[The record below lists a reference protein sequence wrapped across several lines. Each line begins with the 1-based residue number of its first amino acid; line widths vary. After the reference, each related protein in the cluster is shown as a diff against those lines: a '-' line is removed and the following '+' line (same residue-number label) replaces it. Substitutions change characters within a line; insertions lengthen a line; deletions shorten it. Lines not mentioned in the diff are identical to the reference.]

1 MLIKFLQGRR
11 IILPRPGVLWVKGG
25 DDMEL
30 PQDPSSPE
38 AVIGRYSNMIYR
50 LAFARMGNVS
60 DAEDLYQ
67 EVFLRY
73 LTRAP
78 AFTSEEHRKAW
89 LLRVA
94 VNCANR
100 FHTALGRRRTE
111 PLSEALSVP
120 APEAE
125 GLWEELRRLP
135 ERDRTILHL
144 YYYEDMTT
152 EEIAALLE
160 RNPATVRSQLLRARG
175 KLKKLL
181 TEEGVDHA

>member
-1 MLIKFLQGRR
+1 MD
-11 IILPRPGVLWVKGG
+11 PT
-25 DDMEL
+25 
-30 PQDPSSPE
+30 QDRDSPE
-38 AVIGRYSNMIYR
+38 AVIRRYSDMVYR
-50 LAFARMGNVS
+50 LAFARTGNRS

-100 FHTALGRRRTE
+100 FHTAPWRRRTE

-120 APEAE
+120 APEGE
-125 GLWEELRRLP
+125 DLWEELRRLP
-135 ERDRTILHL
+135 ERDRTVLHL

-152 EEIAALLE
+152 EYYYEDMTTEEIAQMLD
-160 RNPATVRSQLLRARG
+160 RNPATVRSQLLRARA

-181 TEEGVDHA
+181 VEEG

>member
-1 MLIKFLQGRR
+1 MD
-11 IILPRPGVLWVKGG
+11 PT
-25 DDMEL
+25 
-30 PQDPSSPE
+30 QDRDSPE
-38 AVIGRYSNMIYR
+38 AVIRRYSDMVYR
-50 LAFARMGNVS
+50 LAFARTGNRS

-73 LTRAP
+73 LTKAP
-78 AFTSEEHRKAW
+78 AFTSEDHRKAW

-100 FHTALGRRRTE
+100 FHAAPWRRRTE

-120 APEAE
+120 APEGE
-125 GLWEELRRLP
+125 DLWEELRRLP
-135 ERDRTILHL
+135 ERDRTVLHL

-152 EEIAALLE
+152 EEIAKLLD
-160 RNPATVRSQLLRARG
+160 RNPATVRSQLLRARA

-181 TEEGVDHA
+181 VEEG

>member
-1 MLIKFLQGRR
+1 MD
-11 IILPRPGVLWVKGG
+11 PT
-25 DDMEL
+25 
-30 PQDPSSPE
+30 QDRDSPE
-38 AVIGRYSNMIYR
+38 AVIRRYSDMVYR
-50 LAFARMGNVS
+50 LAFARTGNRS

-73 LTRAP
+73 LTNAP
-78 AFTSEEHRKAW
+78 AFTSEDHRKAW

-100 FHTALGRRRTE
+100 FHTAPWRKRTE

-120 APEAE
+120 APEGE
-125 GLWEELRRLP
+125 DLWEELRRLP
-135 ERDRTILHL
+135 ERDRTVLHL

-152 EEIAALLE
+152 EEIAKMLD
-160 RNPATVRSQLLRARG
+160 RNPATVRSQLLRARA

-181 TEEGVDHA
+181 VEEG

>member
-1 MLIKFLQGRR
+1 MS
-11 IILPRPGVLWVKGG
+11 PCGVFGVKGG
-25 DDMEL
+25 DNMD
-30 PQDPSSPE
+30 PTQDRDSPE
-38 AVIGRYSNMIYR
+38 VVIRRYSDMVYR
-50 LAFARMGNVS
+50 LAFARTGNRS

-78 AFTSEEHRKAW
+78 AFTSEDHRKAW

-100 FHTALGRRRTE
+100 FHTAPWRKRTE

-120 APEAE
+120 APEGE
-125 GLWEELRRLP
+125 DLWGELRRLP
-135 ERDRTILHL
+135 EKDRTVLHL

-152 EEIAALLE
+152 EEIAQMLD
-160 RNPATVRSQLLRARG
+160 RNPATVRSQLLRARA

-181 TEEGVDHA
+181 VEEG

>member
-1 MLIKFLQGRR
+1 MD
-11 IILPRPGVLWVKGG
+11 PT
-25 DDMEL
+25 
-30 PQDPSSPE
+30 QDRDSPE
-38 AVIGRYSNMIYR
+38 AVIRRYSDMVYR
-50 LAFARMGNVS
+50 LAFARTGNRS

-73 LTRAP
+73 LTKAP
-78 AFTSEEHRKAW
+78 AFTSEDHRKAW

-100 FHTALGRRRTE
+100 FHAAPWRKRTE

-120 APEAE
+120 APEGE
-125 GLWEELRRLP
+125 DLWEELRRLP
-135 ERDRTILHL
+135 EKDRTVLHL

-152 EEIAALLE
+152 EEIAKLLD
-160 RNPATVRSQLLRARG
+160 RNPATVRSQLLRARA

-181 TEEGVDHA
+181 VEEG

>member
-1 MLIKFLQGRR
+1 MD
-11 IILPRPGVLWVKGG
+11 PT
-25 DDMEL
+25 
-30 PQDPSSPE
+30 QDRDSPE
-38 AVIGRYSNMIYR
+38 AVIRRYSDMVYR
-50 LAFARMGNVS
+50 LAFARTGNRS

-100 FHTALGRRRTE
+100 FHTAPWRKRTE

-120 APEAE
+120 APEGE
-125 GLWEELRRLP
+125 DLWEELRRLP
-135 ERDRTILHL
+135 ERDRTVLHL

-152 EEIAALLE
+152 EEIAKLLD
-160 RNPATVRSQLLRARG
+160 RNPATVRSQLLRARA

-181 TEEGVDHA
+181 VEEG

>member
-1 MLIKFLQGRR
+1 MD
-11 IILPRPGVLWVKGG
+11 PT
-25 DDMEL
+25 
-30 PQDPSSPE
+30 QDRDSPE
-38 AVIGRYSNMIYR
+38 AVIRRYSDIVYR
-50 LAFARMGNVS
+50 LAFARTGNRS

-73 LTRAP
+73 LTKAP
-78 AFTSEEHRKAW
+78 AFTSEDHRKAW

-100 FHTALGRRRTE
+100 FHTAPWRKRTE

-120 APEAE
+120 APEGE
-125 GLWEELRRLP
+125 DLWEELRRLP
-135 ERDRTILHL
+135 EKDRTVLHL

-152 EEIAALLE
+152 EEIAQMLD
-160 RNPATVRSQLLRARG
+160 RNPATVRSQLLRARA

-181 TEEGVDHA
+181 VEEG

>member
-1 MLIKFLQGRR
+1 MD
-11 IILPRPGVLWVKGG
+11 PT
-25 DDMEL
+25 
-30 PQDPSSPE
+30 QDRDSPE
-38 AVIGRYSNMIYR
+38 AVIRRYSDMVYR
-50 LAFARMGNVS
+50 LAFARTGNRS

-78 AFTSEEHRKAW
+78 AFTSEDHRKAW

-100 FHTALGRRRTE
+100 FHAAPWRKRTE

-120 APEAE
+120 APEGE
-125 GLWEELRRLP
+125 DLWEELRRLP
-135 ERDRTILHL
+135 EKDRTVLHL

-152 EEIAALLE
+152 EEIAKLLD
-160 RNPATVRSQLLRARG
+160 RNPATVRSQLLRARA

-181 TEEGVDHA
+181 VEEG

>member
-1 MLIKFLQGRR
+1 MD
-11 IILPRPGVLWVKGG
+11 PT
-25 DDMEL
+25 
-30 PQDPSSPE
+30 QDRDSPE
-38 AVIGRYSNMIYR
+38 AVIRRYSDMVYR
-50 LAFARMGNVS
+50 LAFARTGNRS

-78 AFTSEEHRKAW
+78 AFPSEDHRKAW

-100 FHTALGRRRTE
+100 FHTAPWRRRTE

-120 APEAE
+120 APEGE
-125 GLWEELRRLP
+125 DLWEELRRLP
-135 ERDRTILHL
+135 EKDRTVLHL

-152 EEIAALLE
+152 EEIAKLLD
-160 RNPATVRSQLLRARG
+160 RNPATVRSQLLRARA

-181 TEEGVDHA
+181 VEEG

>member
-1 MLIKFLQGRR
+1 MD
-11 IILPRPGVLWVKGG
+11 PT
-25 DDMEL
+25 
-30 PQDPSSPE
+30 QDRDSPE
-38 AVIGRYSNMIYR
+38 AVIRRYSDMVYR
-50 LAFARMGNVS
+50 LAFARTGNRS

-78 AFTSEEHRKAW
+78 AFTSEDHRKAW

-100 FHTALGRRRTE
+100 FHTAPWRKRTE

-120 APEAE
+120 APEGE
-125 GLWEELRRLP
+125 DLWEELRRLP
-135 ERDRTILHL
+135 ERDRTVLHL

-152 EEIAALLE
+152 EEIAKLLD
-160 RNPATVRSQLLRARG
+160 RNPATVRSQLLRARA

-181 TEEGVDHA
+181 VEEG

>member
-1 MLIKFLQGRR
+1 MD
-11 IILPRPGVLWVKGG
+11 PT
-25 DDMEL
+25 
-30 PQDPSSPE
+30 QDRDSPE
-38 AVIGRYSNMIYR
+38 AVIRRYSDMVYR
-50 LAFARMGNVS
+50 LAFARTGNRS

-73 LTRAP
+73 LTKAP
-78 AFTSEEHRKAW
+78 AFTSEDHRKAW

-100 FHTALGRRRTE
+100 FHAAPWRKRTE

-120 APEAE
+120 APEGE
-125 GLWEELRRLP
+125 DLWEELRRLP
-135 ERDRTILHL
+135 EQDRTVLHL

-152 EEIAALLE
+152 EEIAKLLD
-160 RNPATVRSQLLRARG
+160 RNPATVRSQLLRARA

-181 TEEGVDHA
+181 VEEG

>member
-1 MLIKFLQGRR
+1 MD
-11 IILPRPGVLWVKGG
+11 PT
-25 DDMEL
+25 
-30 PQDPSSPE
+30 QDRDSPE
-38 AVIGRYSNMIYR
+38 AVIRRYSDMVYR
-50 LAFARMGNVS
+50 LAFARTGNRS

-78 AFTSEEHRKAW
+78 AFTSEDHRKAW

-100 FHTALGRRRTE
+100 FHTAPWRKRTE

-120 APEAE
+120 APEGE
-125 GLWEELRRLP
+125 DLWEELRRLP
-135 ERDRTILHL
+135 ERDRTVLHL

-152 EEIAALLE
+152 EEIAQLLE
-160 RNPATVRSQLLRARG
+160 RNPATVRSQLLRART
-175 KLKKLL
+175 KLKQLL
-181 TEEGVDHA
+181 VEEGIDHA

>member
-1 MLIKFLQGRR
+1 MD
-11 IILPRPGVLWVKGG
+11 PT
-25 DDMEL
+25 
-30 PQDPSSPE
+30 QDRDSPE
-38 AVIGRYSNMIYR
+38 AVIRRYSDMVYR
-50 LAFARMGNVS
+50 LAFARTGNRS

-100 FHTALGRRRTE
+100 FHTAPWRKRTE

-120 APEAE
+120 APEGE
-125 GLWEELRRLP
+125 DLWEELRRLP
-135 ERDRTILHL
+135 EKDRTVLHL
-144 YYYEDMTT
+144 YYSEDRTT
-152 EEIAALLE
+152 EEIAHMLD
-160 RNPATVRSQLLRARG
+160 RNPATVRSQLLRARAN
-175 KLKKLL
+175 LKKLL
-181 TEEGVDHA
+181 VEEG

>member
-1 MLIKFLQGRR
+1 MD
-11 IILPRPGVLWVKGG
+11 PT
-25 DDMEL
+25 
-30 PQDPSSPE
+30 QDRDSPE
-38 AVIGRYSNMIYR
+38 VVIRRYSDMVYR
-50 LAFARMGNVS
+50 LAFARTGNRS

-73 LTRAP
+73 LTKAP
-78 AFTSEEHRKAW
+78 AFTSEDHRKAW

-100 FHTALGRRRTE
+100 FHAAPWRKRTE

-120 APEAE
+120 APEGE
-125 GLWEELRRLP
+125 DLWEELRRLP
-135 ERDRTILHL
+135 EKDRTVLHL

-152 EEIAALLE
+152 EEIAQMLD
-160 RNPATVRSQLLRARG
+160 RNPATVRSQLLRARA

-181 TEEGVDHA
+181 VEEG

>member
-1 MLIKFLQGRR
+1 MD
-11 IILPRPGVLWVKGG
+11 PT
-25 DDMEL
+25 
-30 PQDPSSPE
+30 QDRDSPE
-38 AVIGRYSNMIYR
+38 AVIRRYSDMVYR
-50 LAFARMGNVS
+50 LAFARTGNRS

-100 FHTALGRRRTE
+100 LHASPWRRRTE

-120 APEAE
+120 APEGE
-125 GLWEELRRLP
+125 DLWEELRRLP
-135 ERDRTILHL
+135 ERDRTVLHL

-152 EEIAALLE
+152 EEIAQMLD
-160 RNPATVRSQLLRARG
+160 RNPATVRSQLLRARA

-181 TEEGVDHA
+181 VEEG

>member
-1 MLIKFLQGRR
+1 MD
-11 IILPRPGVLWVKGG
+11 PT
-25 DDMEL
+25 
-30 PQDPSSPE
+30 QDRDSPE
-38 AVIGRYSNMIYR
+38 VVIRRYSDMVYR
-50 LAFARMGNVS
+50 LAFARTGNRS

-100 FHTALGRRRTE
+100 FHTAPWRKRTE

-120 APEAE
+120 APEGE
-125 GLWEELRRLP
+125 DLWEELRRLP
-135 ERDRTILHL
+135 EKDRTVLHL

-152 EEIAALLE
+152 EEIAKLLD
-160 RNPATVRSQLLRARG
+160 RNPATVRSQLLRARA

-181 TEEGVDHA
+181 VEEG

>member
-1 MLIKFLQGRR
+1 MD
-11 IILPRPGVLWVKGG
+11 PT
-25 DDMEL
+25 
-30 PQDPSSPE
+30 QDRDSPE
-38 AVIGRYSNMIYR
+38 VVIRRYSDMVYR
-50 LAFARMGNVS
+50 LAFARTGNRS

-78 AFTSEEHRKAW
+78 AFTSEDHRKAW

-100 FHTALGRRRTE
+100 FHTAPWRKRTE

-120 APEAE
+120 APEGE
-125 GLWEELRRLP
+125 DLWEELRRLP
-135 ERDRTILHL
+135 ERDRTVLHL

-152 EEIAALLE
+152 EEIAKLLD
-160 RNPATVRSQLLRARG
+160 RNPATVRSQLLRARA

-181 TEEGVDHA
+181 VEEG

>member
-1 MLIKFLQGRR
+1 MD
-11 IILPRPGVLWVKGG
+11 PT
-25 DDMEL
+25 
-30 PQDPSSPE
+30 QDRDSPE
-38 AVIGRYSNMIYR
+38 AVIRRYSDMVYR
-50 LAFARMGNVS
+50 LAFARTGNRS

-78 AFTSEEHRKAW
+78 AFTSEDHRKAW

-100 FHTALGRRRTE
+100 FHAAPWRKRTE

-120 APEAE
+120 APEGE
-125 GLWEELRRLP
+125 DLWDELRRLP
-135 ERDRTILHL
+135 EKDRTVLHL

-152 EEIAALLE
+152 EEIAKLLD
-160 RNPATVRSQLLRARG
+160 RNPATVRSQLLRARA

-181 TEEGVDHA
+181 VEEG

>member
-1 MLIKFLQGRR
+1 MERN
-11 IILPRPGVLWVKGG
+11 ILSPCRVFGVKGG
-25 DDMEL
+25 DNMD
-30 PQDPSSPE
+30 PTQDRDSPE
-38 AVIGRYSNMIYR
+38 VVIRRYSDMVYR
-50 LAFARMGNVS
+50 LAFARTGNRS

-78 AFTSEEHRKAW
+78 AFTSEDHRKAW

-100 FHTALGRRRTE
+100 FHTAPWRKRTE

-120 APEAE
+120 APEGE
-125 GLWEELRRLP
+125 DLWEELRRLP
-135 ERDRTILHL
+135 ERDRTVLHL

-152 EEIAALLE
+152 EEIAQMLG
-160 RNPATVRSQLLRARG
+160 RNPATVRSQLLRARA

-181 TEEGVDHA
+181 VEEG

>member
-1 MLIKFLQGRR
+1 MD
-11 IILPRPGVLWVKGG
+11 PT
-25 DDMEL
+25 
-30 PQDPSSPE
+30 QDRDSPE
-38 AVIGRYSNMIYR
+38 VVIRRYSDMVYR
-50 LAFARMGNVS
+50 LAFARTGNRS

-78 AFTSEEHRKAW
+78 AFTSEDHRKAW

-100 FHTALGRRRTE
+100 FHTAPWRKRTE

-120 APEAE
+120 APEGE
-125 GLWEELRRLP
+125 DLWEELRRLP
-135 ERDRTILHL
+135 ERDRTVLHL

-152 EEIAALLE
+152 EEIAQMLD
-160 RNPATVRSQLLRARG
+160 RNPATVRSQLLRARA

-181 TEEGVDHA
+181 VEEG

>member
-1 MLIKFLQGRR
+1 MD
-11 IILPRPGVLWVKGG
+11 PT
-25 DDMEL
+25 
-30 PQDPSSPE
+30 QDRDSPE
-38 AVIGRYSNMIYR
+38 AVIRRYSDMVYR
-50 LAFARMGNVS
+50 LAFARTGNRS

-73 LTRAP
+73 LTNAP
-78 AFTSEEHRKAW
+78 VFTSEDHRKAW

-100 FHTALGRRRTE
+100 FHTAPWRKRTE

-120 APEAE
+120 APEGE
-125 GLWEELRRLP
+125 DLWEELRRLP
-135 ERDRTILHL
+135 ERDRTVLHL

-152 EEIAALLE
+152 EEIAQMLD
-160 RNPATVRSQLLRARG
+160 RNPATVRSQLLRARA

-181 TEEGVDHA
+181 VEEG

>member
-1 MLIKFLQGRR
+1 MD
-11 IILPRPGVLWVKGG
+11 PT
-25 DDMEL
+25 
-30 PQDPSSPE
+30 QDRDSPE
-38 AVIGRYSNMIYR
+38 AVIRRYSDMVYR
-50 LAFARMGNVS
+50 LAFARTGNRS

-100 FHTALGRRRTE
+100 FHTAPWRKRTE
-111 PLSEALSVP
+111 PLSVP
-120 APEAE
+120 APEGE
-125 GLWEELRRLP
+125 DLWEELRRLP
-135 ERDRTILHL
+135 EKDRTVLHL

-152 EEIAALLE
+152 EEIAQMLD
-160 RNPATVRSQLLRARG
+160 RNPATVRSQLLRARA

-181 TEEGVDHA
+181 VEEG

>member
-1 MLIKFLQGRR
+1 MD
-11 IILPRPGVLWVKGG
+11 PT
-25 DDMEL
+25 
-30 PQDPSSPE
+30 QDRDSPE
-38 AVIGRYSNMIYR
+38 AVIRRYSDMVYR
-50 LAFARMGNVS
+50 LAFARTGNRS

-78 AFTSEEHRKAW
+78 AFTSEDHRKAW

-100 FHTALGRRRTE
+100 FHTAPWRKRTE

-120 APEAE
+120 APEGE
-125 GLWEELRRLP
+125 DLWEELRRLP
-135 ERDRTILHL
+135 EKDRTVLHL

-152 EEIAALLE
+152 EEIAKLLD
-160 RNPATVRSQLLRARG
+160 RNPATVRSQLLRARA

-181 TEEGVDHA
+181 VEEG

>member
-1 MLIKFLQGRR
+1 MD
-11 IILPRPGVLWVKGG
+11 PT
-25 DDMEL
+25 
-30 PQDPSSPE
+30 QDRDSPE
-38 AVIGRYSNMIYR
+38 AVIRRYSDMVYR
-50 LAFARMGNVS
+50 LAFARTGNRS

-67 EVFLRY
+67 EAFLRY

-100 FHTALGRRRTE
+100 FHAAPWRKRTE

-120 APEAE
+120 APEGE
-125 GLWEELRRLP
+125 ELWEELRRLP
-135 ERDRTILHL
+135 EKDRTVLHL

-152 EEIAALLE
+152 EEIAQMLD
-160 RNPATVRSQLLRARG
+160 RNPATVRSQLLRARA

-181 TEEGVDHA
+181 VEEG

>member
-1 MLIKFLQGRR
+1 MD
-11 IILPRPGVLWVKGG
+11 PT
-25 DDMEL
+25 
-30 PQDPSSPE
+30 QDRDSPE
-38 AVIGRYSNMIYR
+38 AVIRRYSDMVYR
-50 LAFARMGNVS
+50 LAFARTGNRS

-78 AFTSEEHRKAW
+78 AFTSEDHRKAW

-100 FHTALGRRRTE
+100 FHTAPWRKHTE

-120 APEAE
+120 APEGE
-125 GLWEELRRLP
+125 DLWEELRRLP
-135 ERDRTILHL
+135 EKDRTVLHL

-152 EEIAALLE
+152 EEIAQMLD
-160 RNPATVRSQLLRARG
+160 RNPATVRSQLLRARA

-181 TEEGVDHA
+181 VEEG